1 MTAPMPTSSD
11 RFPGH
16 SLPGGSSL
24 IITRMSK
31 HKSAAW
37 KLIHYLVDAQTQ
49 LQFHKLTGNLP
60 SNREAWEM
68 PQLKNDPY
76 MKAFFIQLQYLRSTP
91 KIPEWEQI
99 ATKIMEYTELAANRS
114 TPNEELLEALNKDVN
129 RILEKRRWLFEHNAL
144 SGQKR

>member
-1 MTAPMPTSSD
+1 
-11 RFPGH
+11 
-16 SLPGGSSL
+16 
-24 IITRMSK
+24 
-31 HKSAAW
+31 
-37 KLIHYLVDAQTQ
+37 
-49 LQFHKLTGNLP
+49 
-60 SNREAWEM
+60 
-68 PQLKNDPY
+68 